1 MASTQIPLTV
11 MVFPGTQTLPLFAA
25 QAQGFFARRGLAVE
39 LKPAPNSE
47 EQRQGLAAGRYQIV
61 HGAADQCV
69 ALVEASKVDA
79 IIVAGGD
86 NGFNHLFVQP
96 DIERLADLRGRTL
109 VADVAN
115 TGWSFVL
122 YEILKRHGL
131 GRGDYTIHEAGA
143 PFRRFEAMRDD
154 KTMAAAILNPPFAIH
169 ARRAGLKDMGAVV
182 DTVGPYLGTVPYVL
196 RGWAHANADTLAA
209 YLAACIEGLRWV
221 LDPANQAEAVKLTAE
236 RLNVPADI
244 AAEIH
249 AAASDPVNGLATD
262 AAFDLEGFKTVLKL
276 RAGFEGRPRRRR
288 KIFRSFIPPA
298 GTRRPL
304 SLTPN
309 KGILAA
315 MSKKPRVVFKLE
327 RVAEGDW
334 QIQALHPEEETR
346 YIKGFKTKA
355 EVDEWLNGTRR
366 IDWLRSQGYAK

>member
-1 MASTQIPLTV
+1 MTPAQCPLTV

-25 QAQGFFARRGLAVE
+25 QACGFFARRGLVID

-47 EQRQGLAAGRYQIV
+47 EQRNGLASGRYPIV

-79 IIVAGGD
+79 IVVAGGD

-96 DIERLADLRGRTL
+96 DIERLTDLRGRTL

-131 GRGDYTIHEAGA
+131 GRGDFAIHEAGA

-154 KTMAAAILNPPFAIH
+154 TTMAAAILNPPFAIH

-182 DTVGPYLGTVPYVL
+182 ETIGPYLGTVPYVL
-196 RGWAHANADTLAA
+196 RAWARANAATLSA
-209 YLAACIEGLRWV
+209 YLAACIDGLRWT
-221 LDPANQAEAVKLTAE
+221 LDPANRPAAVQLAAE
-236 RLNVPADI
+236 RLNQPADI

-249 AAASDPVNGLATD
+249 AAASEPVNGLARD

-276 RAGFEGRPRRRR
+276 RADFEDRTAAPPEKYFDLSFHRRAL
-288 KIFRSFIPPA
+288 A
-298 GTRRPL
+298 GL
-304 SLTPN
+304 
-309 KGILAA
+309 
-315 MSKKPRVVFKLE
+315 
-327 RVAEGDW
+327 
-334 QIQALHPEEETR
+334 
-346 YIKGFKTKA
+346 
-355 EVDEWLNGTRR
+355 
-366 IDWLRSQGYAK
+366 